1 MSKYLNDMQKNN
13 PRTTTESGGA
23 DLDIRQIL
31 ENVKQGTAPR
41 VAASEVRLIETPGV
55 DLENEKD
62 APLLLRD
69 DHSVQAAL
77 EAYRGLRTRLMRVQ
91 AKSGVRTIAVT
102 STVPG
107 EGKTLTVMNLGLC
120 YAQLSNQRV
129 LIIDGDLRTRGLT
142 QLMGNPVVA
151 GLAEVLTGK
160 ITPEQAMRSTNQ
172 KNLFVIPAGEV
183 ASPPPEHFAG
193 PRWQEFLAWCSESF
207 KLVLVDTPPA
217 LPLAD
222 FELISAA
229 CDGVIAVVRAHH
241 AERELLN
248 KTASALDSKKL
259 IGIVFNATDVR
270 VMKYGYEYGYK

>member
-1 MSKYLNDMQKNN
+1 MSRYLNDIQKNS
-13 PRTTTESGGA
+13 PRTLTESGSP
-23 DLDIRQIL
+23 DLDIKQIL
-31 ENVKQGTAPR
+31 ENVKQGTSPR
-41 VAASEVRLIETPGV
+41 AVAAEVQLAESPGV

-62 APLLLRD
+62 APLLLRED
-69 DHSVQAAL
+69 NSVQAAL

-91 AKSGVRTIAVT
+91 AKSALRTIAVT
-102 STVPG
+102 STLPG

-129 LIIDGDLRTRGLT
+129 LIIDGDLRTCGLT
-142 QLMGNPVVA
+142 QLMGNPKVA

-160 ITPEQAMRSTNQ
+160 IAPGQAVRSTNQ
-172 KNLFVIPAGEV
+172 ENLFVIPAGEV
-183 ASPPPEHFAG
+183 GSPPPEHFAG
-193 PRWQEFLAWCSESF
+193 PRWQEFLTWCSETF
-207 KLVLVDTPPA
+207 KVVLVDTPPA

-241 AERELLN
+241 AQRELLQ

-259 IGIVFNATDVR
+259 IGIVFNATDVGI
-270 VMKYGYEYGYK
+270 MKYRYEYGYR

>member
-13 PRTTTESGGA
+13 MRSLTESGSP
-23 DLDIRQIL
+23 DLDIKQIL
-31 ENVKQGTAPR
+31 ENVKQGTSPR
-41 VAASEVRLIETPGV
+41 MAATEVRLIENPGV

-69 DHSVQAAL
+69 DNSVQAAL

-91 AKSGVRTIAVT
+91 AKTGLRTIAVT
-102 STVPG
+102 STLPG

-142 QLMGNPVVA
+142 QLMGNPMVA
-151 GLAEVLTGK
+151 GLSELLTGK
-160 ITPEQAMRSTNQ
+160 ITPEQAVRSTNQ

-183 ASPPPEHFAG
+183 SSPPPEHFAG
-193 PRWQEFLAWCSESF
+193 PRWQEFLTRCSESF
-207 KLVLVDTPPA
+207 KVVLVDTPPA

-241 AERELLN
+241 AQRELLQ

-259 IGIVFNATDVR
+259 IGIVFNATDVGI
-270 VMKYGYEYGYK
+270 MKYGYEYGN